1 MDAMEKY
8 LLMLGN
14 YREYSQKYSSQQVLV
29 TPPPDDKPE
38 GETTDIEPP
47 KPEFPYPNP

>member
-14 YREYSQKYSSQQVLV
+14 YREYSQKR
-29 TPPPDDKPE
+29 PDQRHVRFDVVAA
-38 GETTDIEPP
+38 
-47 KPEFPYPNP
+47 

>member
-14 YREYSQKYSSQQVLV
+14 YREYSQKYSSQQVLAA
-29 TPPPDDKPE
+29 PPTDDKSE
-38 GETTDIEPP
+38 GETKDIEPP
-47 KPEFPYPNP
+47 KPGSPYPNP